1 MYKEFK
7 NMRGEIYFI
16 RGNIRIQVVTDSKI
30 YYFLIDKKTF
40 EPKLENLMNN
50 DFDCSMMM
58 FGRAVRYGIAYKNGQ
73 SGFRIYQRKYYQNFK
88 VSIDST
94 NFEGCHGANI
104 GSKGMFAIA
113 HGSSIC
119 LFDEDSFEK

>member
-1 MYKEFK
+1 MMYKEFK

-30 YYFLIDKKTF
+30 YYFLINKKTF

-58 FGRAVRYGIAYKNGQ
+58 FGRAVRYGIAYKNG
-73 SGFRIYQRKYYQNFK
+73 
-88 VSIDST
+88 
-94 NFEGCHGANI
+94 
-104 GSKGMFAIA
+104 
-113 HGSSIC
+113 
-119 LFDEDSFEK
+119 